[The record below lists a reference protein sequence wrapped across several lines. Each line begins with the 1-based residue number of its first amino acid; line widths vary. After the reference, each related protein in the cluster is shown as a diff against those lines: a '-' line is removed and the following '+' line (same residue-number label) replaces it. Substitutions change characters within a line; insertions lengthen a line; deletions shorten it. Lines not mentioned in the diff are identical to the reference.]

1 MEKYTDFKNNQ
12 ILKFQL
18 EKIKQLEEL
27 KQSIINKKHQYK
39 QNEYNLYHNEYL
51 KYKDN
56 VKQLK
61 INHKIKKLRQE
72 PITEQDKTEL
82 YELIHER
89 NLYKNKMNNMKQF
102 KTT

>member
-1 MEKYTDFKNNQ
+1 MEKYTDFKSNQ
-12 ILKFQL
+12 ILKFQI
-18 EKIKQLEEL
+18 EKIKQLDEL
-27 KQSIINKKHQYK
+27 KQNLLSKKQEYK
-39 QNEYNLYHNEYL
+39 QNEYNFYYNEYL
-51 KYKDN
+51 KYKEN

-89 NLYKNKMNNMKQF
+89 NLIKNKMNNMRQF
-102 KTT
+102 KPN